1 MTTFHFKETPML
13 KLDVKITNKAFFAG
27 RELPSYATPGAAAI
41 DLIAAIDDKVV
52 IRGGETV
59 MIRTGIAVDM
69 SKQGTADGVMSL
81 AALILPRSGIAS
93 NHGIVL
99 GNLVGLIDSDY
110 HGEIKV
116 AVWNRNI
123 PGSGDFTI
131 NPGDRITQMVFAPIV
146 VVSLNVVDE
155 FDSPTLRGVGGFGH
169 TGV

>member
-1 MTTFHFKETPML
+1 
-13 KLDVKITNKAFFAG
+13 
-27 RELPSYATPGAAAI
+27 
-41 DLIAAIDDKVV
+41 
-52 IRGGETV
+52 
-59 MIRTGIAVDM
+59 M
-69 SKQGTADGVMSL
+69 SKYNADGMSL
-81 AALILPRSGIAS
+81 AALLLPRSGIAS

-116 AVWNRNI
+116 AVWNSNI

-146 VVSLNVVDE
+146 VVSLNVVEE